1 MVEEFCN
8 YKVHRDE
15 KLLPIII
22 DLIFE
27 KAVEEPRFC
36 PLYSDLCKKQVTDE
50 REDPESK
57 VNLFFQGIISKCQN
71 TFLDNSD
78 EQIKATEVELEAETE
93 ESKKPVLV
101 EKIYALKS
109 KEKRRLLGIIK

>member
-1 MVEEFCN
+1 MPV
-8 YKVHRDE
+8 
-15 KLLPIII
+15 II
-22 DLIFE
+22 DLIFD

-36 PLYSDLCKKQVTDE
+36 PLYSDLCLKQVLEE
-50 REDPESK
+50 RTELKNVFAP
-57 VNLFFQGIISKCQN
+57 GIILKCQT

-78 EQIKATEVELEAETE
+78 TQIKAEEAELETE
-93 ESKKPVLV
+93 IDESKKSALV

>member
-8 YKVHRDE
+8 YKVYRDK
-15 KLLPIII
+15 KLLPVII
-22 DLIFE
+22 DLIFD

-36 PLYSDLCKKQVTDE
+36 PLYSDLCKKQVTEEHD
-50 REDPESK
+50 DPNFSTN
-57 VNLFFQGIISKCQN
+57 VFFQGIISKCQN

-78 EQIKATEVELEAETE
+78 EQIRATEIELEAETD
-93 ESKKPVLV
+93 ESKKHDLL
-101 EKIYALKS
+101 EKINYLKS